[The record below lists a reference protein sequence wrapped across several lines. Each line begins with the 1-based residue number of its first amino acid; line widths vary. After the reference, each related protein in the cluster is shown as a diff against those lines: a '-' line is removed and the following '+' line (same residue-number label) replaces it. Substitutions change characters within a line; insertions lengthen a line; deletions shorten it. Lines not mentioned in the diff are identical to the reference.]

1 MARPSREQR
10 LKPRAFQILL
20 ILADGEQHGW
30 NIVKALQAQAP
41 GERILPGSL
50 YRTLNEMTES
60 GLIEAL
66 PGEGDNARRRNL
78 RITPMGVEAAR
89 REAGQLEELVGLA
102 KSKRLFFPEGS
113 RA

>member
-1 MARPSREQR
+1 MGRSSEGLR

-30 NIVKALQAQAP
+30 NIVKALQADAP

-66 PGEGDNARRRNL
+66 PDEGDGSRRRNL
-78 RITPMGVEAAR
+78 RITPAGIEAVRDEAAK
-89 REAGQLEELVGLA
+89 LEELVRRA